1 MKILLSATV
10 NLTKCKKDVRI
21 CQRNVV
27 FLIDLH
33 CKPLEDLRA
42 DGLPQYDL
50 YGGKWTLAI
59 KVERPEDGDDAEV
72 IITSRS
78 KANLKGNMY
87 HFERLYHSW
96 TLETGKDSTG
106 E

>member
-1 MKILLSATV
+1 MKILWSATAD
-10 NLTKCKKDVRI
+10 LIKCKKGVRK
-21 CQRNVV
+21 CQRNAV
-27 FLIDLH
+27 FLIDQRYTH
-33 CKPLEDLRA
+33 LEDLRA

-50 YGGKWTLAI
+50 HGGKRTLTV

-78 KANLKGNMY
+78 KAKLKGNMY

-96 TLETGKDSTG
+96 TLETGG
-106 E
+106 